1 MVELFIEGNQL
12 YSAIILYPDLNFL
25 FLIILAIIKK
35 GEKFLTFFES
45 DNTYNLGQTAMFAGG
60 FLAFLLWL
68 AYDLQQPQASEDSS
82 DQGHMESLTQEEGCC

>member
-1 MVELFIEGNQL
+1 MIELSIEGNQL
-12 YSAIILYPDLNFL
+12 YSAILLYPDLNFL

-35 GEKFLTFFES
+35 EGEKFLTFYES

-68 AYDLQQPQASEDSS
+68 AYDLQPQASEDSS